1 MIKRQ
6 GSGGE
11 AMSLGACA
19 GSGVRRLRPRS
30 RWHGAAV
37 AIVSLLAAIHFGLS
51 HAAAQQTAAEPQ
63 DDGGSQNS
71 VADQDPKNIGNDL
84 TRPQNSLDLR
94 FRNQESSGAT
104 SQTSRDYW
112 IARITSRIQ
121 IDPDWK
127 LSLYAQTELQDKTTF
142 TEGTPGSD
150 EDFGLGNSVFQAV
163 LIRSLS
169 DQAAFGFGARLAAPT
184 ASDDIGN
191 GKWQIMP
198 GFGVRYTF
206 TELSKDTYFV
216 PAIRYAVSF
225 AGDPAK
231 RNIAEPQIAPT
242 FNLDLPGPWY
252 LTFYPSYDI
261 RINYGDPVSGQTGRL
276 FLPADAALGY
286 ALTDK
291 VSMSLEVSVPIIKD
305 YPVYDFK
312 TEFRVVIKN

>member
-1 MIKRQ
+1 
-6 GSGGE
+6 
-11 AMSLGACA
+11 MSTRARA
-19 GSGVRRLRPRS
+19 GSGVRVLELPS
-30 RWHGAAV
+30 GANAPVV
-37 AIVSLLAAIHFGLS
+37 AIMGFLAATLFSIPC
-51 HAAAQQTAAEPQ
+51 AEAQQAASDPEGA
-63 DDGGSQNS
+63 GGSQSSN
-71 VADQDPKNIGNDL
+71 ADQDPKNTGNDL
-84 TRPQNSLDLR
+84 TRPQNSLVLR
-94 FRNQESSGAT
+94 FQNRESSGAT

-121 IDPDWK
+121 IHPDWK

-142 TEGTPGSD
+142 TEGTPGSE

-169 DQAAFGFGARLAAPT
+169 DQAAFGFGARLVAPT

-206 TELSKDTYFV
+206 MELSKDTYFV

-231 RNIAEPQIAPT
+231 RNISEPQIAPT

-276 FLPADAALGY
+276 FLPADVAVGY

>member
-1 MIKRQ
+1 MEA
-6 GSGGE
+6 GE
-11 AMSLGACA
+11 AMSLEACA
-19 GSGVRRLRPRS
+19 GSSVRTLVPRS
-30 RWHGAAV
+30 WRHGTVA
-37 AIVSLLAAIHFGLS
+37 AIVSLLAAVHFAVPE
-51 HAAAQQTAAEPQ
+51 AAAQQAAAEPQ
-63 DDGGSQNS
+63 NDGGSQS
-71 VADQDPKNIGNDL
+71 SDADQDPKNTSNDL

-94 FRNQESSGAT
+94 FRNRESSGAT

-112 IARITSRIQ
+112 IARVTSRIQ
-121 IDPDWK
+121 IDPAWK
-127 LSLYAQTELQDKTTF
+127 LSLFAETELQDKTTF
-142 TEGTPGSD
+142 TEGTPGP
-150 EDFGLGNSVFQAV
+150 EEAFGLGNSAFQAV

-169 DQAAFGFGARLAAPT
+169 DQAAYGFGARLVAPT

-191 GKWQIMP
+191 GKWLIMP

-216 PAIRYAVSF
+216 PAMRYAVSF
-225 AGDPAK
+225 AGDPTT
-231 RNIAEPQIAPT
+231 RNISEPQIAPT

-276 FLPADAALGY
+276 FLPADAAVGY
-286 ALTDK
+286 VLNDK

-312 TEFRVVIKN
+312 TEFRVVIKD